1 MIIRSFTSNSA
12 GAQEKIHSTLTLRA
26 VPAGSG
32 TVGNDLSYRYR
43 FSLPPIAVNTDSI
56 LTVSVEGDKNQPNTY
71 VIHSYASTSPGI
83 TIPRSIHLPFPAS
96 AGVTSLQFD
105 LRLRANELALLSIIV
120 IDTYKTPN
128 EPYDLIC
135 CDPQVANDAKT

>member
-12 GAQEKIHSTLTLRA
+12 GAPDKIHSTLTLWA
-26 VPAGSG
+26 VLPG
-32 TVGNDLSYRYR
+32 TGTAGNDLSYRYR
-43 FSLPPIAVNTDSI
+43 FSLPPIAINSDSI
-56 LTVSVEGDKNQPNTY
+56 LTVSVQGDKTQPNTY
-71 VIHSYASTSPGI
+71 AIHSYASTSPGI
-83 TIPRSIHLPFPAS
+83 TVPRSIHMPFPAS
-96 AGVTSLQFD
+96 AGVTSIRFD

-120 IDTYKTPN
+120 IDTYKTPK